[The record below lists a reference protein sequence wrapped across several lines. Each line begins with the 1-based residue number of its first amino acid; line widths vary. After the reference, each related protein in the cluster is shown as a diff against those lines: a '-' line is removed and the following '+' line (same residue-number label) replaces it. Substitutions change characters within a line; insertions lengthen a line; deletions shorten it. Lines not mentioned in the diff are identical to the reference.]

1 MTSPGSKFLAALIFL
16 SGCATMRVQKEDERI
31 GRYRFNY
38 AVEADASC
46 GLVQAFDDGVQT
58 FVQVLDES
66 QFKKR
71 KVRAKDGTNDK
82 QISAK
87 ISGAYIVL
95 NDTAEAINLDFKSQ
109 KRSDKCRKANIFFIY
124 SMR

>member
-16 SGCATMRVQKEDERI
+16 SGCATMRVQKEDERL

-46 GLVQAFDDGVQT
+46 GLVQAFDDGAQT
-58 FVQVLDES
+58 FVQVLEKS
-66 QFKKR
+66 QVKKR

-82 QISAK
+82 LISAK

-95 NDTAEAINLDFKSQ
+95 NDTAAAINLDFNTQKKSDRC
-109 KRSDKCRKANIFFIY
+109 KKASIFLIH